1 MVLAMALLL
10 QLLVDPDLVSLRIV
24 NNCIVRCESVYPPE
38 LGPEK
43 TILFVPTSGGPNKFS
58 QSVACIV
65 TVSISFCG
73 PVPVVND
80 TTIPVAPVPV

>member
-58 QSVACIV
+58 QSAACI
-65 TVSISFCG
+65 TGRDGINNILWQN
-73 PVPVVND
+73 VPIVKAYVL
-80 TTIPVAPVPV
+80 